1 MKGGVEMGNLV
12 SIGIKQNIA
21 SKGLYQ
27 KAVAERAG
35 FTEQQFSDM
44 LNGRKIIRAEYLPAI
59 AKAIGVSMDELFAD
73 CHSTA

>member
-1 MKGGVEMGNLV
+1 MNNPVSV
-12 SIGIKQNIA
+12 SIKQSMV

-44 LNGRKIIRAEYLPAI
+44 LNGRKVIRAEYLPAI
-59 AKAIGVSMDELFAD
+59 AKALGVSVGDLFAEVR
-73 CHSTA
+73 SSA